1 MVEHIVLC
9 TGEIWWQYLELWWN
23 TGVCIQLFSLLLLN
37 IGGICSYTEHLI
49 MWKCAQHAGQCTVV
63 LYFLYIVYLF
73 VLYTPMVKLKCICLG
88 LKEANAVAWGTL
100 SLSTQPGLG
109 SANQCT
115 WIQRMCSPL
124 PYRATDSS
132 ISILGCAMQCCG
144 TLSAWNKTKYSQLVT
159 DSLSSPP
166 PP

>member
-1 MVEHIVLC
+1 MVALVEHIVLC

-49 MWKCAQHAGQCTVV
+49 MWKCAQHAAQCTVV

-88 LKEANAVAWGTL
+88 LKEANAVAWGGL

-124 PYRATDSS
+124 PYRATE
-132 ISILGCAMQCCG
+132 
-144 TLSAWNKTKYSQLVT
+144 LSAYLAVLCSAVARWSPETK
-159 DSLSSPP
+159 PNIP
-166 PP
+166 N